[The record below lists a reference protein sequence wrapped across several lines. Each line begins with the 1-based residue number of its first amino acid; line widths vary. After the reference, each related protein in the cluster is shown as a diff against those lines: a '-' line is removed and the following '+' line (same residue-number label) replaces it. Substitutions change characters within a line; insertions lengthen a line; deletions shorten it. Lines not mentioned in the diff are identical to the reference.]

1 MRLQRRLR
9 KLHNSGE
16 ISIYLSLVFTVLI
29 SMLLTVITSARGAAT
44 QVVFECAIESSL
56 LSAFGEYNKKLL
68 EDYDVLFIDMSY
80 LSKSPDPVRLE
91 SRLNSYFEDN
101 LHPESDEKLLFISDF
116 IDIKASNVSLTEY
129 ELATDN
135 FGRPFAEQAVSY
147 MKSVIG
153 IPEIKRIENLIAVCD
168 EYEIDTESYENKKED
183 IISSINNEELGN
195 WQETVIKNEYFALLP
210 ANPEMDFIMGD
221 SIFKQSH
228 ESINLLDTLTFRKK
242 HKGNDNEFKFEFEP
256 LENIYFSEYT
266 LYKLGNYRN
275 QKEDSHLKYEV
286 EYVIWGAN
294 TDVAN
299 LRMVAR
305 FIYAYRAIEDYISL
319 NLASDRVSEA
329 EAAGAIISALTKI
342 PEEVAAQLVLI
353 LWAAAE
359 AVTDVRDLFDGEK
372 VPIIKQSSQINISLE
387 GIINKIG
394 SNAIE
399 DKNSIPLV
407 GEDVS
412 IPDISIGYTDYLRL
426 IMYSMPMWVKTYRVM
441 DMIEHDIRKSG
452 NGNEYF
458 RFDSCTGKINAVFS
472 IESGFDFRFVSEK
485 RYSYF

>member
-1 MRLQRRLR
+1 
-9 KLHNSGE
+9 
-16 ISIYLSLVFTVLI
+16 
-29 SMLLTVITSARGAAT
+29 
-44 QVVFECAIESSL
+44 
-56 LSAFGEYNKKLL
+56 
-68 EDYDVLFIDMSY
+68 
-80 LSKSPDPVRLE
+80 
-91 SRLNSYFEDN
+91 
-101 LHPESDEKLLFISDF
+101 
-116 IDIKASNVSLTEY
+116 
-129 ELATDN
+129 
-135 FGRPFAEQAVSY
+135 
-147 MKSVIG
+147 
-153 IPEIKRIENLIAVCD
+153 
-168 EYEIDTESYENKKED
+168 
-183 IISSINNEELGN
+183 
-195 WQETVIKNEYFALLP
+195 
-210 ANPEMDFIMGD
+210 
-221 SIFKQSH
+221 
-228 ESINLLDTLTFRKK
+228 
-242 HKGNDNEFKFEFEP
+242 
-256 LENIYFSEYT
+256 
-266 LYKLGNYRN
+266 
-275 QKEDSHLKYEV
+275 
-286 EYVIWGAN
+286 
-294 TDVAN
+294 
-299 LRMVAR
+299 
-305 FIYAYRAIEDYISL
+305 
-319 NLASDRVSEA
+319 VSEA

-394 SNAIE
+394 GNAIE

>member
-9 KLHNSGE
+9 KLHSSGE

-195 WQETVIKNEYFALLP
+195 WQETVIKNEYFA
-210 ANPEMDFIMGD
+210 
-221 SIFKQSH
+221 
-228 ESINLLDTLTFRKK
+228 
-242 HKGNDNEFKFEFEP
+242 
-256 LENIYFSEYT
+256 
-266 LYKLGNYRN
+266 
-275 QKEDSHLKYEV
+275 
-286 EYVIWGAN
+286 
-294 TDVAN
+294 
-299 LRMVAR
+299 
-305 FIYAYRAIEDYISL
+305 
-319 NLASDRVSEA
+319 
-329 EAAGAIISALTKI
+329 
-342 PEEVAAQLVLI
+342 
-353 LWAAAE
+353 
-359 AVTDVRDLFDGEK
+359 
-372 VPIIKQSSQINISLE
+372 
-387 GIINKIG
+387 
-394 SNAIE
+394 
-399 DKNSIPLV
+399 
-407 GEDVS
+407 
-412 IPDISIGYTDYLRL
+412 
-426 IMYSMPMWVKTYRVM
+426 
-441 DMIEHDIRKSG
+441 
-452 NGNEYF
+452 
-458 RFDSCTGKINAVFS
+458 
-472 IESGFDFRFVSEK
+472 
-485 RYSYF
+485 

>member
-1 MRLQRRLR
+1 M
-9 KLHNSGE
+9 
-16 ISIYLSLVFTVLI
+16 
-29 SMLLTVITSARGAAT
+29 

-80 LSKSPDPVRLE
+80 LSEFPDPVRLE
-91 SRLNSYFEDN
+91 SRLNAYFEDN
-101 LHPESDEKLLFISDF
+101 LHPENDEKLFFVSDF
-116 IDIKASNVSLTEY
+116 IDIKASNVSLTSY

-135 FGRPFAEQAVSY
+135 FGRPFANQAVSY

-153 IPEIKRIENLIAVCD
+153 VADIKRVENLIAVCD
-168 EYEIDTESYENKKED
+168 EYEIDTESYENKKEE
-183 IISSINNEELGN
+183 ILSSLNNDELGN
-195 WQETVIKNEYFALLP
+195 WQETVVKKDYLALLP

-221 SIFKQSH
+221 SIFKLSH
-228 ESINLLDTLTFRKK
+228 ESINLLDTLMFRKK
-242 HKGNDNEFKFEFEP
+242 HKGNDEEIKFEFEP
-256 LENIYFSEYT
+256 LENIYFTEYI

-275 QKEDSHLKYEV
+275 QKEDSHLKYEA
-286 EYVIWGAN
+286 EYVIWGAD

-305 FIYAYRAIEDYISL
+305 LIYAYRAIEDYISL

-329 EAAGAIISALTKI
+329 EIAGAAISALTYI
-342 PEEVAAQLVLI
+342 PEEVTTQLVLI

-359 AVTDVRDLFDGEK
+359 AVTDVRDLFDGK
-372 VPIIKQSSQINISLE
+372 RVPVIKQSDQINVSLG
-387 GIINKIG
+387 GIINRIS

-399 DKNSIPLV
+399 DKNSLPLI
-407 GEDVS
+407 GDEMM

-426 IMYSMPMWVKTYRVM
+426 IMYSMPMYLKTYRVM

-472 IESGFDFRFVSEK
+472 AESGFDFRYVSEK